1 MALAQRVDQSALI
14 DKSAAASRIM
24 MIGSSNFSTN
34 FLHAGTRMS
43 GVSAFRPN
51 RRSLSGMAVAGS
63 PVSRFVG
70 RNWNTSVEVRMESSR
85 LAARAR
91 LALGDDE
98 APTEALA
105 MLDTLSRLPQSD
117 PELRKTAWLA
127 ATALALQRCRE
138 PGYGGGPEALE
149 VLARDIR
156 ETFPEGG
163 AFVREFDRERRRCR

>member
-1 MALAQRVDQSALI
+1 MKTPRSPKALTELSPLRNTTRAQTVKDLASEQLRHFSIDPQSAQGRALAGVAEHLYSANL
-14 DKSAAASRIM
+14 
-24 MIGSSNFSTN
+24 
-34 FLHAGTRMS
+34 
-43 GVSAFRPN
+43 
-51 RRSLSGMAVAGS
+51 AVHDL
-63 PVSRFVG
+63 
-70 RNWNTSVEVRMESSR
+70 WSV
-85 LAARAR
+85 
-91 LALGDDE
+91 
-98 APTEALA
+98 T
-105 MLDTLSRLPQSD
+105 LDTLSRLPQSD